1 MNLVILK
8 KNKQGFIV
16 NVTEFGDLLIPFLVW
31 EKYGLYNNIETD
43 ESLFNKIKYEAEFTE
58 AKNYAYRLLSKR
70 SYFENELRKKLLMK
84 KKSEAIV
91 KDVIAELKA
100 LGFINDEKYAA
111 EFVEYKINIRKFGLN
126 RISNELLRKGVERNL
141 INNVLSRFADDDVLS
156 QNIHLTA
163 VKKLKSLIKKED
175 DRRKIFQKIFSHLV
189 LKGYSTELIME
200 ELKQLKLNNYE
211 EI

>member
-163 VKKLKSLIKKED
+163 IKKLKSLIKKED